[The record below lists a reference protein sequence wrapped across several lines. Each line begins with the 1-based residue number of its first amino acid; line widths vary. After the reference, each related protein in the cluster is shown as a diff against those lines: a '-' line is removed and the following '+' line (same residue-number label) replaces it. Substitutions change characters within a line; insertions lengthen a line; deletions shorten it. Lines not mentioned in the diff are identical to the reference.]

1 MKRKSRNLKLCF
13 RLMISKLKKMMSKEE
28 HERRYGKMKES
39 KKISLNFNKKEEKRN
54 YISCFGCDYYSFNH
68 ISWNKYKPSNW

>member
-1 MKRKSRNLKLCF
+1 
-13 RLMISKLKKMMSKEE
+13 MSKEE

-54 YISCFGCDYYSFNH
+54 YFNCFGCDDGVTL
-68 ISWNKYKPSNW
+68 

>member
-1 MKRKSRNLKLCF
+1 MERKSRNLKLCF
-13 RLMISKLKKMMSKEE
+13 RLKISKFKKMMSKKE

-39 KKISLNFNKKEEKRN
+39 KKISLNFNRKEEKRN
-54 YISCFGCDYYSFNH
+54 YFSCFGCDYYSFNY

>member
-1 MKRKSRNLKLCF
+1 MERKSRNLKLYF

-39 KKISLNFNKKEEKRN
+39 KKISLNFNRKEEKRN
-54 YISCFGCDYYSFNH
+54 YFSCIGCDYYSFNH
-68 ISWNKYKPSNW
+68 IGRNKYKPSNW

>member
-1 MKRKSRNLKLCF
+1 MERNSCNLKLHF
-13 RLMISKLKKMMSKEE
+13 RLKITKFKKMMSKEE

-54 YISCFGCDYYSFNH
+54 YINCFGCDDGVTL
-68 ISWNKYKPSNW
+68 

>member
-1 MKRKSRNLKLCF
+1 MRGD
-13 RLMISKLKKMMSKEE
+13 KK
-28 HERRYGKMKES
+28 KMKES

-54 YISCFGCDYYSFNH
+54 YINCFGCDYYSFNH